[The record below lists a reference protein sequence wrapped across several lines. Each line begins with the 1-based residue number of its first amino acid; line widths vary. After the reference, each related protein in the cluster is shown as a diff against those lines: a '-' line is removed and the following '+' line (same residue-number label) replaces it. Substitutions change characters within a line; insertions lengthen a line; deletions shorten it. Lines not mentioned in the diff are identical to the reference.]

1 VLRRAPSPRAPTGP
15 GRRTLSRWGVVV
27 IPEPARS
34 DRRNITIGVS
44 LAVVLAL
51 GVGIVS
57 LDRSGTR
64 ARSVVQLAAD
74 THGTRPPPLDPDAIA
89 RAATGF
95 GITRPPERR
104 DTGWEAEDRV
114 RSLYLTES
122 PSAWYVLYENSS
134 VLLGPLADPEQVCSR
149 PDAPVDCAVPGITF
163 LAETTAKAP
172 DATTAA
178 NAARTM
184 LTRAGML
191 DGSWHL
197 RVLDAST
204 DVPPCRAGL
213 RTAVDCTRQRIPTRA
228 VMLTRGFGPG
238 TTAARWGVIVGPGGT
253 VLSVT
258 GRYAEAA

>member
-1 VLRRAPSPRAPTGP
+1 VI
-15 GRRTLSRWGVVV
+15 V
-27 IPEPARS
+27 IPEPTPP
-34 DRRNITIGVS
+34 DRRGVIMGIS
-44 LAVVLAL
+44 LAVVLAI
-51 GVGIVS
+51 GVGAVS
-57 LDRSGTR
+57 LDASAERAPSG
-64 ARSVVQLAAD
+64 AQIAAD
-74 THGTRPPPLDPDAIA
+74 VHGTRPPPLDPDAIS

-95 GITRPPERR
+95 GITHAPERR

-134 VLLGPLADPEQVCSR
+134 VLLGPLADREQVCSG
-149 PDAPVDCAVPGITF
+149 PGAPADCAVPGITF
-163 LAETTAKAP
+163 LAETTARPP
-172 DATTAA
+172 DAATAA
-178 NAARTM
+178 RAARSM

-213 RTAVDCTRQRIPTRA
+213 PTAVDCTRQRIPTRA

-238 TTAARWGVIVGPGGT
+238 TTAARWGVIVGPRGA

>member
-1 VLRRAPSPRAPTGP
+1 
-15 GRRTLSRWGVVV
+15 VVV

-34 DRRNITIGVS
+34 DRRGVAMGIA
-44 LAVVLAL
+44 LVVVLAI

-57 LDRSGTR
+57 LDGSATR
-64 ARSVVQLAAD
+64 ARSGAELAVD
-74 THGTRPPPLDPDAIA
+74 THGTRPPPLDPDAIT

-95 GITRPPERR
+95 GITRAPQRR

-134 VLLGPLADPEQVCSR
+134 VLLGPLADREEVCSD
-149 PDAPVDCAVPGITF
+149 PKAPADCAVPGITF
-163 LAETTAKAP
+163 LAETMARPP
-172 DATTAA
+172 DAATAA
-178 NAARTM
+178 RAARRM

-191 DGSWHL
+191 DGFWHV

-213 RTAVDCTRQRIPTRA
+213 PTAVDCTRQRIPTRA

-238 TTAARWGVIVGPGGT
+238 TTAARWGVIVGPRGI